1 MLRGLIQKGKGMI
14 MSAIKD
20 VAKGGREDASRAIQT
35 VLDALDKLKFGAIQ
49 LTVHEGRL
57 VQVDVT
63 ERHRYPN

>member
-1 MLRGLIQKGKGMI
+1 
-14 MSAIKD
+14 MSTGEEAE
-20 VAKGGREDASRAIQT
+20 KGGSEQLPRAIQT
-35 VLDALDKLKFGAIQ
+35 VLEALDKLKFGAIQ

>member
-1 MLRGLIQKGKGMI
+1 
-14 MSAIKD
+14 MSAINE
-20 VAKGGREDASRAIQT
+20 VAKGGSEDVPRAIQT

>member
-1 MLRGLIQKGKGMI
+1 
-14 MSAIKD
+14 MSTLEDA
-20 VAKGGREDASRAIQT
+20 AKGGSEQVPRAVQA
-35 VLDALDKLKFGAIQ
+35 VLEALDKLKFGAIQ

>member
-1 MLRGLIQKGKGMI
+1 MT
-14 MSAIKD
+14 SADHIVKD
-20 VAKGGREDASRAIQT
+20 RPEPARRAIQT

-49 LTVHEGRL
+49 LTVHEGKL

>member
-1 MLRGLIQKGKGMI
+1 
-14 MSAIKD
+14 MSATKEQPKGE
-20 VAKGGREDASRAIQT
+20 VATPSRAVQT
-35 VLDALDKLKFGAIQ
+35 VLEALEKLKFGAIQ

>member
-1 MLRGLIQKGKGMI
+1 

>member
-1 MLRGLIQKGKGMI
+1 
-14 MSAIKD
+14 MSATKE
-20 VAKGGREDASRAIQT
+20 KPQDASGATPRAVQT
-35 VLDALDKLKFGAIQ
+35 VLDALEKLKFGAIQ

>member
-1 MLRGLIQKGKGMI
+1 MNTGEETGK
-14 MSAIKD
+14 
-20 VAKGGREDASRAIQT
+20 DASDQPPRAIQT

>member
-1 MLRGLIQKGKGMI
+1 
-14 MSAIKD
+14 MSATKEQP
-20 VAKGGREDASRAIQT
+20 KGESGATPRAVQT
-35 VLDALDKLKFGAIQ
+35 VLDALEKLKFGAIQ

>member
-1 MLRGLIQKGKGMI
+1 MIQSKYPPGDEQEP
-14 MSAIKD
+14 AP
-20 VAKGGREDASRAIQT
+20 RAVQT
-35 VLDALDKLKFGAIQ
+35 VLEALEKLRFGAIH

>member
-1 MLRGLIQKGKGMI
+1 
-14 MSAIKD
+14 MSTPKEQPGD
-20 VAKGGREDASRAIQT
+20 DAGITSRAVQT
-35 VLDALDKLKFGAIQ
+35 VLDALEKLKFGAIQ

>member
-1 MLRGLIQKGKGMI
+1 MI
-14 MSAIKD
+14 MSAINE
-20 VAKGGREDASRAIQT
+20 VAKGGSEEVPRAIQT

-57 VQVDVT
+57 VQVDLT